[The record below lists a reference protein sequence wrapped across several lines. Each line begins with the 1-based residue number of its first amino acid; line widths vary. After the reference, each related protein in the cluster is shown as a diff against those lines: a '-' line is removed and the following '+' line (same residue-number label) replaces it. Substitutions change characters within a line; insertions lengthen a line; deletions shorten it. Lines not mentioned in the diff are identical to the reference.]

1 KGLVKKT
8 IFEQFCGGET
18 EQDCLTV
25 ISRMSEKGVCSILD
39 YSVEGKES
47 EVDFDAAKNKKL
59 ELVEF
64 AKNKTE
70 IPFVVMKPTALGR
83 FALWVKVSEKKAL
96 TEKERAEWE
105 RVVERFDSICKAT
118 FEANLSIL
126 VDAEESWMQD
136 AADDLVKLM
145 MTRYN
150 KTRVT
155 VFNTL
160 QCYRWDRVD
169 YLKTLHTEAKAQGFK
184 LGMKI
189 VRGAYMEK
197 ERDRA
202 EEKGYKSP
210 ICVTKEETDTTFNT
224 ALQYI
229 LDNLDGIS

>member
-1 KGLVKKT
+1 LKKSLFLFKMMANPTVVSLGSKLTKLSFKLHLPVKGLVKKT

-105 RVVERFDSICKAT
+105 RDVERFDSICKAT

-126 VDAEESWMQD
+126 FDAEES
-136 AADDLVKLM
+136 
-145 MTRYN
+145 
-150 KTRVT
+150 
-155 VFNTL
+155 
-160 QCYRWDRVD
+160 
-169 YLKTLHTEAKAQGFK
+169 
-184 LGMKI
+184 
-189 VRGAYMEK
+189 
-197 ERDRA
+197 
-202 EEKGYKSP
+202 
-210 ICVTKEETDTTFNT
+210 
-224 ALQYI
+224 
-229 LDNLDGIS
+229 